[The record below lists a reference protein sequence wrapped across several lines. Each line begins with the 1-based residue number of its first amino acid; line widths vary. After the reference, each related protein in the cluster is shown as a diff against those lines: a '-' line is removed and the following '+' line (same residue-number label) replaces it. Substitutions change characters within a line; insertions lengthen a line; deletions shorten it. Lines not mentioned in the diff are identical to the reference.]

1 MRTYKIPGY
10 ILTFAMFIMALIFI
24 FPFYSMIMMSTHYA
38 EDLFKRVPLY
48 PGKDL
53 LKNLKTVFNAHFEVF
68 YFNSLVVAVTSTLLS
83 VMTSMLAGYSLS
95 KYQFKGKNFFF
106 VFILVTMMIPPQLGL
121 VAFVIEMRQIHWVN
135 TLLPLIVPPAATGF
149 GVYWMRNYIIGAIP
163 FEMLES
169 ARIDGAS
176 EPRILASISMPCMK
190 PALFSL
196 ALMNFVTSWNAFL
209 VPLILLN
216 KQSIYTVPI
225 GIINLNTAYRNDVA
239 AKITALSL
247 GTLPLLALFAAT
259 SRSFI
264 RGITMGAVK
273 G

>member
-1 MRTYKIPGY
+1 MIV
-10 ILTFAMFIMALIFI
+10 MALIFV

-38 EDLFKRVPLY
+38 EDIYKGIPLY
-48 PGKDL
+48 PGKYL
-53 LKNLKTVFNAHFEVF
+53 LENLRTVFGAHFEVY
-68 YFNSLVVAVTSTLLS
+68 YFNSLLVSTTATALS
-83 VMTSMLAGYSLS
+83 VFVSMLCGYSLS
-95 KYQFKGKNFFF
+95 KYQYRGRNAFFI
-106 VFILVTMMIPPQLGL
+106 FILVTMMIPSQLGL
-121 VAFVIEMRQIHWVN
+121 VAFVVEMKQIRWVN
-135 TLLPLIVPPAATGF
+135 TLLPLIIPPAATGF
-149 GVYWMRNYIIGAIP
+149 GVYWLRNYIMGAVP
-163 FEMLES
+163 MEMLES

-176 EPRILASISMPCMK
+176 EPRILWSISMPCMK

-196 ALMNFVTSWNAFL
+196 ALMNFVGNWNAFL

-216 KQSIYTVPI
+216 KASLYTVPI
-225 GIINLNTAYRNDVA
+225 GIINLNSAYRNDIA
-239 AKITALSL
+239 AKIAALSL